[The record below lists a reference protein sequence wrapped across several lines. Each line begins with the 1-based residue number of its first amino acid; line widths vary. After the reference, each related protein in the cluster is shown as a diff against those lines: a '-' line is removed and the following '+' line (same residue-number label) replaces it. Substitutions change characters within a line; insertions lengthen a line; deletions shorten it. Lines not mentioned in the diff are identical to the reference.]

1 MFIKAAS
8 LTRKRLRRRVNE
20 PLQELKFGR
29 LGKIANFGKKI
40 PKWPNFAKSVKTG
53 FKSAFTL
60 VYFTQ

>member
-40 PKWPNFAKSVKTG
+40 PKWPNFA
-53 FKSAFTL
+53 
-60 VYFTQ
+60 